1 MTRPDITV
9 VVVTWNSA
17 DVVAACLMSLQAAA
31 PGLAVD
37 VVVVDNASTD
47 GTLDVVAEAV
57 PPPRVIANPR
67 NRGLPAANNQGLA
80 SAEAK
85 TSPFVL
91 ICNPDVRF
99 QPGSIETL
107 LDVMRQRPRA
117 GWVVPRLLYED
128 GRVQT
133 SVGELPT
140 LGQALL
146 GRQIA
151 RRQARPGGR
160 PAFWQDGVQP
170 AEETRIGRGHEAA
183 YLIRRAAIEEVG
195 PQDERYVLDW
205 EGFDWADR
213 FTQAGWE
220 IWFTP
225 AAEVV
230 HLGGTSIRQVPFR
243 WIASQHRG
251 MYRYFAD
258 RRSRAWRPWLA
269 VLFTV
274 RAAAKMALVG
284 ARVPMY
290 QWAHRD
296 RRDHA
301 PT

>member
-1 MTRPDITV
+1 MTAREVDV

-17 DVVAACLMSLQAAA
+17 AVVAECLSSIAAA
-31 PGLAVD
+31 SSGLTVG
-37 VVVVDNASTD
+37 VVVVDNGSVD
-47 GTLDVVAEAV
+47 GTLEVVAGAD
-57 PPPRVIANPR
+57 PPPRIIVNR
-67 NRGLPAANNQGLA
+67 DNRGLPAANNQALA
-80 SAEAK
+80 ASN
-85 TSPFVL
+85 SPFVM

-99 QPGSIETL
+99 GPGSMAAL
-107 LDVMRQRPRA
+107 LDVMNRRPQA

-128 GRVQT
+128 GTTQT

-140 LGQALL
+140 LREAVL
-146 GRQIA
+146 GRQAA
-151 RRQARPGGR
+151 RYLGR
-160 PAFWQDGVQP
+160 RGRATFWQDDRQP

-183 YLIRRAAIEEVG
+183 YLVRRAALDEVG

-213 FTQAGWE
+213 FTRAGWE

-243 WIASQHRG
+243 WVASQHRG

-258 RRSRAWRPWLA
+258 RMARPWRPALA
-269 VLFTV
+269 VIFTL

-284 ARVPMY
+284 AKVPMY
-290 QWAHRD
+290 QWAHRA
-296 RRDHA
+296 RRDG
-301 PT
+301 TGN